1 MSITDRSQIKIAD
14 DAVEAYFSHEA
25 ERMVRLPPGVSLIE
39 PHDPA
44 GLQRPTVVWY
54 LDVHPNTATGRK
66 PEQIHHRL
74 GPPSRPADELMH
86 RHFLAAMGQLAASA
100 RFVAGKA
107 FYPDESGLLVACML
121 WRPDAAMIADHA
133 HLDGNRERMA
143 RNLAAAP
150 RRVWVGY
157 NARSTYAAAM
167 VGIHGL
173 PAELVGDH
181 GGLSAGEVIAL
192 QQAVRKPRGPQ

>member
-121 WRPDAAMIADHA
+121 WEPPP
-133 HLDGNRERMA
+133 LERSMTD
-143 RNLAAAP
+143 RDLAP
-150 RRVWVGY
+150 PRRRVWVGY

-167 VGIHGL
+167 IGIHGV
-173 PAELVGDH
+173 PADLIGKQ
-181 GGLSAGEVIAL
+181 GGLSPAEVLVL
-192 QQAVRKPRGPQ
+192 QRAVEKPRGPQ